1 MGPMHLTERFTKI
14 DANTINYE
22 VTVDTPEYWTRPW
35 RFILPLR
42 SDDENYQNPED
53 LYEFACHE
61 GNYRMME
68 NSLSGSRA
76 LRQQYG
82 K

>member
-1 MGPMHLTERFTKI
+1 MHLTERFTKI
-14 DANTINYE
+14 DADTISYE
-22 VTVDTPEYWTRPW
+22 VTVEDPTIWIRPW
-35 RFILPLR
+35 TFVLPWR
-42 SDDENYQNPED
+42 SDDPNYQRPED

-68 NSLSGSRA
+68 DSLKGSRA
-76 LRQQYG
+76 LEDKY